1 MPGGLLQSF
10 FKQEVMKN
18 KRYEHF
24 YFCLKWMKFVG
35 RYNLGP
41 GKQLLA
47 IKVSFRINK
56 PGSRGL
62 MAELATRSLL
72 RRLMFMMSY
81 FQK

>member
-1 MPGGLLQSF
+1 
-10 FKQEVMKN
+10 MKN

-35 RYNLGP
+35 GGGYNLGP

-56 PGSRGL
+56 RGPRGL
-62 MAELATRSLL
+62 MAELATHSLL
-72 RRLMFMMSY
+72 RRSTFMMSY
-81 FQK
+81 F